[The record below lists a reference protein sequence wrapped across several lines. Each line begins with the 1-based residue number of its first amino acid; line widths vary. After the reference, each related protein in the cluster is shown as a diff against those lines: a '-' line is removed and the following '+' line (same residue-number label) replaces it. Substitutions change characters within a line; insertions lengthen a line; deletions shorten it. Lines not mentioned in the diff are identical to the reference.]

1 MYLKGGDDERITKKE
16 SRLCACSRMLSIYH
30 LITAMHCQ
38 LFKLS
43 GFPPDCISA
52 KNVLISKSF
61 LFSVGATTA
70 TTATP
75 FPIHSYNIL
84 IIMLYILYTPYILLF
99 LIFFVAV
106 VAVVAL

>member
-1 MYLKGGDDERITKKE
+1 
-16 SRLCACSRMLSIYH
+16 MLSLYH
-30 LITAMHCQ
+30 LITATHCQ

-43 GFPPDCISA
+43 RLLPDCISA

-70 TTATP
+70 TTATQFSIKP
-75 FPIHSYNIL
+75 YIYPIIL
-84 IIMLYILYTPYILLF
+84 LYILYTPYILLF